1 MKNTYIKKVQEV
13 VQNTSRRIAT
23 LSEFDSKERLNFLR
37 FKSAIN
43 FLYPEIEPTKDFYN
57 QYLLNRE
64 LSNLEINYV
73 HQLEKNGFSQIEG
86 KENLNN
92 NAIYCSYHMGSYIS
106 ISYYLVRNNI
116 DFSIVIGADDFDEK
130 EKMFMDSYY
139 KALETLGNSTSKM
152 DLINGQ
158 SKNAIISM
166 VKKIKKGHSLLFYID
181 GSKGVKEFTPDDD
194 NLIKINFF
202 DSQLFSRKGISF
214 LSHYLKVPIIPALSC
229 RESNDSIKV
238 KFLDPI
244 TPYGER
250 ETYCAEATQEIWNV
264 FAKHFEQYP
273 MQWESIYYMHQF
285 RAYPNAHETNSLSTN
300 ETYVFNSNRYDFY
313 SIKQG
318 KAVFDNYRGKSI
330 KLPDGYLDFLY
341 KLHSKNIELEG
352 HYIQGLIKNKD
363 SINALFSNEFLVN
376 NKVAV

>member
-43 FLYPEIEPTKDFYN
+43 FLYPEIEPTRDFYN

-194 NLIKINFF
+194 NLIKVNFF

-214 LSHYLKVPIIPALSC
+214 LSHYLKTPIIPALSY
-229 RESNDSIKV
+229 RESNDSIRV
-238 KFLDPI
+238 KFLEAI

-264 FAKHFEQYP
+264 FSKHFEQYP

-285 RAYPNAHETNSLSTN
+285 RAYPNAHETDTLSTD

-330 KLPDGYLDFLY
+330 QLPNGYLDFLY
-341 KLHSKNIELEG
+341 KLHSKNIALDG
-352 HYIQGLIKNKD
+352 HYIEDLIKNKD

-376 NKVAV
+376 HKVAV